1 MQSLSTKLKAI
12 SFWGTPHM
20 NHDFRTLSS
29 VLALSQSDKTENSD
43 RYATTHLQ
51 KAKSVKARL
60 IAAIVSIVCVLA
72 LGSFSTPRLAAQ
84 IATGGVTGTVK
95 DASGAVVPDAAVTL
109 TNTQTGVVQSTR
121 STSTGSYRFET
132 VPVGDYSLRAS
143 HPGFQDVVINNIGVH
158 IQVIQTEDATLTRG
172 TAQQQ
177 VTVTAASPLL
187 QAQSATIGTTIGR
200 QEIVNLPLNG
210 R

>member
-1 MQSLSTKLKAI
+1 MQSLSIKLNARF
-12 SFWGTPHM
+12 FWGTSHM
-20 NHDFRTLSS
+20 NHDFRNTLS
-29 VLALSQSDKTENSD
+29 VLALSLPDKTESYD

-51 KAKSVKARL
+51 KQKSVKAGL
-60 IAAIVSIVCVLA
+60 LACIVSIVCVLVLA
-72 LGSFSTPRLAAQ
+72 SLSAPRLTAQ

-95 DASGAVVPDAAVTL
+95 DSSGAVLPDAVVTL